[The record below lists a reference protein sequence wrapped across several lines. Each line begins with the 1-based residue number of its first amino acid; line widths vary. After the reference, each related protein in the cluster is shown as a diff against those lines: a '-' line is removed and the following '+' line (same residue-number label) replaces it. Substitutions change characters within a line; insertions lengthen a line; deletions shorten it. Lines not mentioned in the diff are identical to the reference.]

1 MQQLKYYAISPKQ
14 SSHSAVFAFSAP
26 VSEIFQ
32 FATIDRISRDEEG
45 NLHGFQ
51 RPQVANH
58 IREISDYLAKDDA
71 ILPNSVVVA
80 FITGVEVSPSPIN
93 GISELTINIGDK
105 LNGLIVDGQQR
116 LTALSKLP
124 NKDFEV
130 VVSCI
135 LCPTEDELRRQFIL
149 INNTKPLPK
158 SLIYEL
164 LPSVDG
170 LPPRLSSRA
179 MASSLT
185 ERLNFDENSSIH
197 TKIKMHTNPE
207 GIIQDT
213 IIQKMVMNSLEN
225 GALRELFTQQEDM
238 DISFQLLSDFYQ
250 AVAETFPEA
259 WDRQTPRSSRLV
271 HGAGIIAMGYV
282 MEYLY
287 FSMHA
292 RGVEDFKE
300 GLSLLVGR
308 TAWTSGEW
316 DFGDRKM
323 RWNDLQ
329 NLNRDWIALS
339 NYLIAVIKI
348 SQREKLL

>member
-300 GLSLLVGR
+300 GLSLLLGR

-339 NYLIAVIKI
+339 NYLIAVIKR

>member
-32 FATIDRISRDEEG
+32 FATIDRIARDEEG

-135 LCPTEDELRRQFIL
+135 LCPSEDELRRQFIL

-339 NYLIAVIKI
+339 NYLIAVIKR

>member
-287 FSMHA
+287 FSMRA

-300 GLSLLVGR
+300 GLSLLLGR